1 MRIGKKLTMHLLL
14 VLIILSCCKGA
25 YAFINN
31 GNKPP
36 LSNLNGIFI
45 HPQTSISTSLSS
57 LGDFTISLEKPL
69 GIVLEERD
77 IGSGGV
83 QVKELVE
90 GGAAAAA
97 DIVRGDVLLAVGD
110 VDTSSLD
117 FDTVME
123 TITSCD
129 SPLSITIGDG
139 LGILDMPKNV
149 VKQLKSTEDAFLI
162 DAIVRQSV
170 REMRRRT
177 NILGDLLNVEVVI
190 GAGVQEDGKT
200 GQTRFFAIF
209 STDGGVSSYSCN
221 VSSKGRRLDDDSIE
235 ILSLSAAKDEGLG
248 QTYQF
253 I

>member
-1 MRIGKKLTMHLLL
+1 MHLLL

-25 YAFINN
+25 YAFIYN

-45 HPQTSISTSLSS
+45 HPQTSTSLSA
-57 LGDFTISLEKPL
+57 LGDYTIELEKPL
-69 GIVLEERD
+69 GIILEERGN
-77 IGSGGV
+77 GSGGV
-83 QVKELVE
+83 KVKELVE
-90 GGAAAAA
+90 DGNAANS
-97 DIVRGDVLLAVGD
+97 IVRGDVLLAVGE

-123 TITSCD
+123 TIISCD
-129 SPLSITIGDG
+129 SPVRITLGDG
-139 LGILDMPKNV
+139 LGVLDMPKNV

-200 GQTRFFAIF
+200 GQTRFFAIY

>member
-1 MRIGKKLTMHLLL
+1 MHLLL

-45 HPQTSISTSLSS
+45 HPQTSTSRLF
-57 LGDFTISLEKPL
+57 LGDFTVSLEKPL

-77 IGSGGV
+77 IGSGGA

-149 VKQLKSTEDAFLI
+149 VKQLK
-162 DAIVRQSV
+162 
-170 REMRRRT
+170 RR
-177 NILGDLLNVEVVI
+177 
-190 GAGVQEDGKT
+190 
-200 GQTRFFAIF
+200 
-209 STDGGVSSYSCN
+209 C
-221 VSSKGRRLDDDSIE
+221 
-235 ILSLSAAKDEGLG
+235 LSN
-248 QTYQF
+248 
-253 I
+253 

>member
-1 MRIGKKLTMHLLL
+1 MQHLLIAL
-14 VLIILSCCKGA
+14 YVISFVEGR
-25 YAFINN
+25 YAFINT
-31 GNKPP
+31 GIKSPP
-36 LSNLNGIFI
+36 SKLNGIFI
-45 HPQTSISTSLSS
+45 QPQISISLSA
-57 LGDFTISLEKPL
+57 LGDYTLELEKPL

-77 IGSGGV
+77 GSGGV
-83 QVKELVE
+83 KVKELVK
-90 GGAAAAA
+90 GGTAAATN
-97 DIVRGDVLLAVGD
+97 IVQGDVLLAVNN

-123 TITSCD
+123 TIISCD

-139 LGILDMPKNV
+139 LGVLDMPKNV
-149 VKQLKSTEDAFLI
+149 IKQLKSTEDAFLI
-162 DAIVRQSV
+162 DTIVRQSV

-200 GQTRFFAIF
+200 GQTRFFGIF

-221 VSSKGRRLDDDSIE
+221 ASSKGRRLDDDSIE

>member
-1 MRIGKKLTMHLLL
+1 MTIRLLIAL
-14 VLIILSCCKGA
+14 FLISFSEGN
-25 YAFINN
+25 AFINI
-31 GNKPP
+31 GIKPRP
-36 LSNLNGIFI
+36 FNLNGIFI
-45 HPQTSISTSLSS
+45 HPQTSTSLSA
-57 LGDFTISLEKPL
+57 LGDYTIELEKPL
-69 GIVLEERD
+69 GIILEERGN
-77 IGSGGV
+77 GSGGV
-83 QVKELVE
+83 KVKELVE
-90 GGAAAAA
+90 GGAAAATNS
-97 DIVRGDVLLAVGD
+97 IVRGDVLLAVGE

-123 TITSCD
+123 TIISCD

-139 LGILDMPKNV
+139 LGVLDMPKNV
-149 VKQLKSTEDAFLI
+149 IKQLKSTEDAFLI

-200 GQTRFFAIF
+200 GQTRFFAIY

>member
-1 MRIGKKLTMHLLL
+1 MTTYLLKAL
-14 VLIILSCCKGA
+14 FLISFVEGI
-25 YAFINN
+25 YAFINTSI
-31 GNKPP
+31 KLRP
-36 LSNLNGIFI
+36 SNLNSIFI
-45 HPQTSISTSLSS
+45 HPQTSISLSS
-57 LGDFTISLEKPL
+57 LGDFNVSLEKPL
-69 GIVLEERD
+69 GIILEERD
-77 IGSGGV
+77 NGSGGV
-83 QVKELVE
+83 KVKELVE
-90 GGAAAAA
+90 DGNAISSN
-97 DIVRGDVLLAVGD
+97 IVQGDVLLAIGD

-123 TITSCD
+123 TIISCD
-129 SPLSITIGDG
+129 SPVRMTLGDG
-139 LGILDMPKNV
+139 LGVLDMPKNV

-190 GAGVQEDGKT
+190 GAGVQEDGVT